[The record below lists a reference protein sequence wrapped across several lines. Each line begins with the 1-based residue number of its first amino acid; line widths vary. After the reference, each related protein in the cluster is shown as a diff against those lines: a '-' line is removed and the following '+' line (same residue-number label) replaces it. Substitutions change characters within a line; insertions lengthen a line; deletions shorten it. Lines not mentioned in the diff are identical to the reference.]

1 MKSAYHEPWVNSLH
15 VIKQAK
21 LWLKHGLI
29 KPEQFELISESYRT
43 PLFHPNFAIRILL
56 FIATVIATSGISGL
70 VMLLFSDAEET
81 AISIV
86 CILFGAGAFFTL
98 EQLFINNK
106 HYKSGVT
113 EGVAYMACG
122 FIIVGVAILV
132 DFDQV
137 LLIQLIALIVFGF
150 AAFRYLDLL
159 LTLAFI
165 VTLSWTIFYHFYEA
179 EGILR
184 SVIPFV
190 FMITFSG
197 LYFLLRRLMK
207 RDSLNLWNHNL
218 LVLEVSSLLLIYAG
232 GNYLVVRELTVNLM
246 SLLLEPGQ
254 DIPFAW
260 LFYFFTLIIPPL
272 YLGYGI
278 KSKNIVLIR
287 VGLAVLCFS
296 GYTFKHY
303 FLPDYTEV
311 FLMVS
316 GGLLIVTAIAFM
328 RYLKEMK
335 SGFTSENILS
345 SSWANLNV
353 EALIISQ
360 TMGGNQPENV
370 EVKETGGGGSTGG
383 GGASTSF

>member
-29 KPEQFELISESYRT
+29 NPEQFEAISESYRT

-56 FIATVIATSGISGL
+56 FIATLIATSGISGL
-70 VMLLFSDAEET
+70 VMLLFSDAGET

-86 CILFGAGAFFTL
+86 CILFGVVAFFIL
-98 EQLFINNK
+98 EHLFINNK

-113 EGVAYMACG
+113 EGVAYLACG
-122 FIIVGVAILV
+122 FIIVGVAIMV
-132 DFDQV
+132 DFEQV

-150 AAFRYLDLL
+150 ATFRYLDLL

-165 VTLSWTIFYHFYEA
+165 ITLSWTIFYHFYEA
-179 EGILR
+179 EGIFR

-190 FMITFSG
+190 FMLTFSG
-197 LYFLLRRLMK
+197 FYFLIRGLMK

-254 DIPFAW
+254 DISFAW
-260 LFYFFTLIIPPL
+260 LFYFFTVMIPPL

-287 VGLAVLCFS
+287 VGLLVLCFS
-296 GYTFKHY
+296 AYTFKHY
-303 FLPDYTEV
+303 YLPDYTEV
-311 FLMVS
+311 FLMVA
-316 GGLLIVTAIAFM
+316 GGLLIIIAIGYM

-345 SSWANLNV
+345 TSWANLNV

-360 TMGGNQPENV
+360 TMGGNQPEHA
-370 EVKETGGGGSTGG
+370 EVKETGGGGSSGG